1 MLRFMFYGIH
11 ISFILLEMLE
21 ILPNMQLNNHCM
33 GSYMIWVLNIVAPT
47 FIFIKSQEEEVASH

>member
-1 MLRFMFYGIH
+1 MFYGIH